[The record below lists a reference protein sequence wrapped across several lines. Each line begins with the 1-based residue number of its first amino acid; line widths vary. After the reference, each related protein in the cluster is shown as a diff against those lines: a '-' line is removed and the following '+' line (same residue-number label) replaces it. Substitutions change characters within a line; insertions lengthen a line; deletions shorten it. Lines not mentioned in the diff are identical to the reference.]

1 MSMPMPTSNPYGM
14 YHQTSIITASPEKL
28 LLLLFDGAI
37 KRVQKA
43 AVALGDR
50 DWEKAHVLLLRIQDI
65 FSELENTLNPEAGEL
80 ASNLG
85 ALYAFYRQQVA
96 KANLEKN
103 SQYLEPVLEF
113 LRDYRQMWEEAARL
127 ARLPNEGK

>member
-1 MSMPMPTSNPYGM
+1 MPMPANNPYGM
-14 YHQTSIITASPEKL
+14 YRQTSIVTASPEKL

-37 KRVQKA
+37 MRVQQA
-43 AVALGDR
+43 AVALEEQ
-50 DWEKAHVLLLRIQDI
+50 DWEKAHGLLLRTQDI
-65 FSELENTLNPEAGEL
+65 FSELENTLNPEAGEV
-80 ASNLG
+80 ASNLR
-85 ALYAFYRQQVA
+85 ALYAFYRREVV

-103 SQYLEPVLEF
+103 SEHLEPVMEF

>member
-1 MSMPMPTSNPYGM
+1 MSMPMPASNPYGM

-37 KRVQKA
+37 KRVRQA
-43 AVALGDR
+43 AVALGDQ

-85 ALYAFYRQQVA
+85 ALYAFYRQEVV

-113 LRDYRQMWEEAARL
+113 LRDYRQMWEEVARL
-127 ARLPNEGK
+127 ARQPNEGK